1 MSLTQRERDLLTIVA
16 EHTEDFGVSPTYREI
31 ASRLGTRS
39 MSAVH
44 EAVHRLQDKG
54 VISLSHLPRS
64 IRVRD
69 REVPIVKRWL
79 EERISSL
86 RRAPLHCGVSHE
98 RADILADELE
108 TLA

>member
-16 EHTEDFGVSPTYREI
+16 EHIEDFGISPTYREI
-31 ASRLGTRS
+31 ASQLGTRS
-39 MSAVH
+39 MSSVH
-44 EAVHRLQDKG
+44 RVVHRLQDKG
-54 VISLSHLPRS
+54 VISVSHLPRS

-69 REVPIVKRWL
+69 NEVPVVKRWL
-79 EERISSL
+79 EERVSSL
-86 RRAPLHCGVSHE
+86 RRAPPHCGVSHE